1 MNTNKQLGRAMPYL
15 AVLAMLLWFLLRDA
29 KPAAVRLHG
38 EPA

>member
-1 MNTNKQLGRAMPYL
+1 
-15 AVLAMLLWFLLRDA
+15 VVAMLLWFLLRDA